1 MKDKNVVLIVLGI
14 SVLLVG
20 VLSLAFFV
28 FFKEQK
34 NNVTEEIKNGV
45 VSMNYKS
52 ATNDFRLAKLTP
64 LSNDL
69 GKTLR
74 DEGTYFDFSVS
85 SKMDDDTEVSYEI
98 ALIKDETSTILDSD
112 IMVYLEKESSGSY
125 AKVEEPSV
133 FTPIK
138 KKSKLGS
145 PTGSM
150 VLNKVSLSG
159 DRVDNYRLRIWVR
172 EGAKVSNPAASFQVK
187 VKVYGDAK

>member
-1 MKDKNVVLIVLGI
+1 
-14 SVLLVG
+14 
-20 VLSLAFFV
+20 
-28 FFKEQK
+28 
-34 NNVTEEIKNGV
+34 
-45 VSMNYKS
+45 
-52 ATNDFRLAKLTP
+52 
-64 LSNDL
+64 
-69 GKTLR
+69 
-74 DEGTYFDFSVS
+74 
-85 SKMDDDTEVSYEI
+85 MDDDTEDSYEI
-98 ALIKDETSTILDSD
+98 AIIKDETSTILDSD